1 MKGLYLNTI
10 LVIFALMVAGCGY
23 HVAGRGTKIEGID
36 RRAIPVFKNS
46 TQKPDIESIIT
57 TAVVDEFVNIVEVVE
72 TDVADAVLNGRV
84 LSYELKPISYSERD
98 VVEEYRLSV
107 LFSFELVSQPHGR
120 VLWRDNISDYEDFQI
135 DSTSVTGTKQK
146 ELDAFKKIARDT
158 ARLLKE
164 RILEEVY

>member
-36 RRAIPVFKNS
+36 RLAIPVFKNS